1 MDIESAQLAKFSKGI
16 PTVMNN
22 FKHKKTKIIY
32 IQDEDIRKSINLLD
46 MKKKTMKSYS
56 IYSNLIW
63 LYLHST
69 RKIFCKLP
77 HSLPPPLSERLYK
90 RDLGQI
96 GNLGGNWH
104 FRWGWFFL
112 GGTSVFIISSLCK

>member
-1 MDIESAQLAKFSKGI
+1 MDIESAQLVKFSKGI

-22 FKHKKTKIIY
+22 LKHKKTKIIY

-77 HSLPPPLSERLYK
+77 HSLPPPRFQNTYIRGTWVK
-90 RDLGQI
+90 LGIWVGI
-96 GNLGGNWH
+96 GTLGG
-104 FRWGWFFL
+104 
-112 GGTSVFIISSLCK
+112 GGSF